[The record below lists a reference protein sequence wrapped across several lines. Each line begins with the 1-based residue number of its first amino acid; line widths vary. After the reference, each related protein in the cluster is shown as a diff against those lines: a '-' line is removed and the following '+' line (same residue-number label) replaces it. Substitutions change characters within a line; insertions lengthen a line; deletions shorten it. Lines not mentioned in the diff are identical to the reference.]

1 MPRQAGAASAILALP
16 MRRLPILL
24 AFLLAALLALPA
36 PAATRKKKAKRRS
49 APRPTPTARPYYG
62 PPAPTP
68 APYLRAAGACMEYT
82 PGRYVVVAEVGAKGR
97 VFRIDGETRIE
108 VDVRKGARL
117 RILYLDGPEG
127 PVARRVLQGPVA
139 EAPRTP

>member
-1 MPRQAGAASAILALP
+1 MPRRGGAASAILALP
-16 MRRLPILL
+16 MRRLPYLPAL
-24 AFLLAALLALPA
+24 LLAALLALPA
-36 PAATRKKKAKRRS
+36 PAATKKKAKRRS
-49 APRPTPTARPYYG
+49 APRPTPTVRPYYG

-139 EAPRTP
+139 EAPRSP

>member
-1 MPRQAGAASAILALP
+1 MRRQPSTPAVLAL
-16 MRRLPILL
+16 LV
-24 AFLLAALLALPA
+24 AALLAF
-36 PAATRKKKAKRRS
+36 PAAAATKKKRKKAA

-68 APYLRAAGACMEYT
+68 VPWLRAAGACMEYT
-82 PGRYVVVAEVGAKGR
+82 PGRYVVVAEVGAQGR
-97 VFRIDGETRIE
+97 VFRLDEETRIE

-127 PVARRVLQGPVA
+127 PVARRILAGPVA
-139 EAPRTP
+139 EAPRNP